1 MEGGSKNSAA
11 AQQEVVDLSKFLY
24 LADAT
29 TCDVEHVTTMSHVV
43 TYLNRLRES
52 GVGPSGQITKLTT
65 LMDAMKMLIARVPD
79 DGGDEKTKDMIVRS
93 RVVET
98 KLKGVCKSL
107 RKENTMIRV
116 QKRELF
122 DTDSDDR
129 DRVLALLDDDRLFQL
144 VSGYLAQSEMAEPE
158 SLMAR
163 RYLMCHIMYKHA
175 QRQGAVVNLRLSEL
189 SRAVSHPTKSGDR
202 VHVYKVNHF
211 TEPSPSP
218 PQQ

>member
-1 MEGGSKNSAA
+1 M
-11 AQQEVVDLSKFLY
+11 
-24 LADAT
+24 
-29 TCDVEHVTTMSHVV
+29 
-43 TYLNRLRES
+43 
-52 GVGPSGQITKLTT
+52 GPSGQITKLTT